1 MPVPIASGMPMP
13 IPVSGTMKM
22 PQVSQ
27 QPAPLGGIHAEYLAK
42 TIPIVNAIVEQ
53 NPNYK

>member
-1 MPVPIASGMPMP
+1 MPIASGMPMP
-13 IPVSGTMKM
+13 IPVAGTMKM